1 MPAQKLLGRFHI
13 KRLMLHKNTLEKEA
27 ETVTQEYRQKEIIK
41 HRVQTNKI
49 EINKKAI
56 HQESVKLRTISF

>member
-1 MPAQKLLGRFHI
+1 
-13 KRLMLHKNTLEKEA
+13 MLHMNTLEKEA

-41 HRVQTNKI
+41 HRAQTIKI

-56 HQESVKLRTISF
+56 HQESVKLRTISFKK